1 LDGHESATWD
11 VLVVSPSLPAF
22 DRAAGWLRLYL
33 MLQMLARRYR
43 VLLLARAEPGDPESL
58 RYVRALEKF
67 GIEVRTVPRLDVP
80 DMLREVGLCVF
91 FEFFMTAEQMLGR
104 ARLRRPD
111 LPVVVDS
118 VDVHFVRE
126 SRAARYAKRPWLA
139 GLKSALTKRRELR
152 VYDRADLILAATES
166 DRAQILRNLP
176 RARVVVIPSIHE
188 VRDFAPGFEERR
200 RNSVLFVGGFV
211 HRPNVD
217 AVSFFCREILPLVL
231 EALPDLQVTIVGDR
245 PPKEILDLQG
255 SAVVVT
261 GWVPEIL
268 PYLDSHCV
276 GIAPLRFGA
285 GIKGKIGE
293 ALAAGLPIVT
303 TSVGAEG
310 MDLEDG
316 KTAMIADSPEGFA
329 KGVVRI
335 CTDPTLHHRLSEEGR
350 THSRQRWG
358 VSLIED
364 QLAEALESL
373 RGLRPKPLSSRNR
386 IGALVQD
393 AYVRS
398 GLARKVQRSGSVATW
413 YVGRIVRAFGKG

>member
-1 LDGHESATWD
+1 MDGHGGAGWD

-43 VLLLARAEPGDPESL
+43 VGFVARADPGDPESL

-67 GIEVRTVPRLDVP
+67 GIDVRVVPRLDVP
-80 DMLREVGLCVF
+80 NMVREVGLCVF
-91 FEFFMTAEQMLGR
+91 FEFFVTAEEALRR

-111 LPVVVDS
+111 LPMVVDS

-152 VYDRADLILAATES
+152 VYEQADLILTVTDS

-176 RARVVVIPSIHE
+176 HARVVVVPSIHE
-188 VRDFAPGFEERR
+188 VRDFVPGFEERR
-200 RNSVLFVGGFV
+200 RNSVLFVGGFP

-217 AVSFFCREILPLVL
+217 AVLFFCHEILPLVR
-231 EALPDLQVTIVGDR
+231 EALPDVQVAIVGDR
-245 PPKEILDLQG
+245 PPKEILDLRG
-255 SAVVVT
+255 GGVVVT

-285 GIKGKIGE
+285 GMKGKVGE
-293 ALAAGLPIVT
+293 ALAAGLPVVT

-316 KTAMIADSPEGFA
+316 KTAIIADSPEEFA

-335 CTDPTLHHRLSEEGR
+335 CTDATLHRRLSEEGR

-358 VSLIED
+358 VALIED
-364 QLAEALESL
+364 QLAAALESL
-373 RGLRPKPLSSRNR
+373 RGRRPKPLSTRDR
-386 IGALVQD
+386 IGALAED

-398 GLARKVQRSGSVATW
+398 GLAPKVQRSGSVAAW
-413 YVGRIVRAFGKG
+413 YVRRVFRAFRKR

>member
-1 LDGHESATWD
+1 MDAHEGAGWD

-67 GIEVRTVPRLDVP
+67 GIEVRVVPRLDVP
-80 DMLREVGLCVF
+80 DMVREVGLCVF
-91 FEFFMTAEQMLGR
+91 FEFFTTAEQMLGR

-126 SRAARYAKRPWLA
+126 SRAAKYAKRPWLA

-152 VYDRADLILAATES
+152 VYEQADLILTVTDS
-166 DRAQILRNLP
+166 DREQIRRNLP
-176 RARVVVIPSIHE
+176 HARVVVIPNIHE
-188 VRDFAPGFEERR
+188 VRDLVPSFDERR

-217 AVSFFCREILPLVL
+217 AVLFFCHEILPLVRK
-231 EALPDLQVTIVGDR
+231 ALPDVQVTIVGDR
-245 PPKEILDLQG
+245 PPKEILDLRG
-255 SAVVVT
+255 SGVVVT

-285 GIKGKIGE
+285 GMKGKVGE
-293 ALAAGLPIVT
+293 ALAAGLPVVT

-316 KTAMIADSPEGFA
+316 KTAIIADSPEGFA
-329 KGVVRI
+329 QGVVRV
-335 CTDPTLHHRLSEEGR
+335 CSDPTLHRRLSEEGR

-358 VSLIED
+358 VKLIED
-364 QLAEALESL
+364 QLGDALESL
-373 RGLRPKPLSSRNR
+373 RGLRPKPLSTKDR
-386 IGALVQD
+386 IGALALD

-398 GLARKVQRSGSVATW
+398 GLAHKVERTGSVAVW
-413 YVGRIVRAFGKG
+413 YVSRGFRAFRKG